1 MSEVSSKISNKTII
15 IIIILLA
22 ALLAAGLS
30 WWWIHSQRVVST
42 DDARVKGTIVA
53 VSPKVSGRIEKV
65 LVTDGDHVEAGQ
77 VIAILEKQEYEAQV
91 EQAQGNLAAVQAKLA
106 ALEAG
111 NRPQEIAQASA
122 SVAQQRANLNNTKKN
137 AERAEGLYKQ
147 GAISEQQRDSAQ
159 TSLEV
164 VEAQYASAGQSYNL
178 SLEGS
183 RSEDIAMA
191 KAQVLQAQAALK
203 SSQIQLDN
211 VIIKAPVP
219 GTVALKSVEDGEIVA
234 AGQPIFSIANLDDI
248 WIESNIEET
257 YIGKV
262 KIGQLAEFT
271 VDSYPGEKFSGEVI
285 AVGPA
290 AGSQLTLLPA
300 ENASGNFT
308 KTTQRLPIK
317 IKIYPHENF
326 SLKPGMSTILSIY
339 IK

>member
-1 MSEVSSKISNKTII
+1 MSEIKSKIGKKTMII
-15 IIIILLA
+15 IIGLLIA
-22 ALLAAGLS
+22 VLAAGLT
-30 WWWIHSQRVVST
+30 WWWIHSHRVVST

-77 VIAILEKQEYEAQV
+77 IIAVLEKQEYEAQV
-91 EQAQGNLAAVQAKLA
+91 EQAQGNLAALQAKLA
-106 ALEAG
+106 AIKAG
-111 NRPQEIAQASA
+111 NRPQEVAQASA
-122 SVAQQRANLNNTKKN
+122 AVAQQSANLNNIKKN
-137 AERAEGLYKQ
+137 AERAEGLYQQ

-164 VEAQYASAGQSYNL
+164 AEAQYTSAGQSYNL
-178 SLEGS
+178 SMEGS
-183 RSEDIAMA
+183 RAEDIAMA
-191 KAQVLQAQAALK
+191 KAQVLQAQAVLK
-203 SSQIQLDN
+203 STQIQLDN

-219 GTVALKSVEDGEIVA
+219 GTIALKSVEDGEIVA
-234 AGQPIFSIANLDDI
+234 AGQPLFSVANLDDI

-262 KIGQLAEFT
+262 KVGQLVDFT
-271 VDSYPGEKFSGEVI
+271 VDAYSGEKFSGEVI

-300 ENASGNFT
+300 ENSSGNFT
-308 KTTQRLPIK
+308 KTTQRLPVK
-317 IKIYPHENF
+317 IKAFPHEEF
-326 SLKPGMSTILSIY
+326 SLKPGMSTIVNIY

>member
-1 MSEVSSKISNKTII
+1 MSEIKPTISKKTMLIIVS
-15 IIIILLA
+15 LLA
-22 ALLAAGLS
+22 AVLAAGLT
-30 WWWIHSQRVVST
+30 WWWIHSHRVIST

-77 VIAILEKQEYEAQV
+77 IIAVLEKQEYEAQV

-106 ALEAG
+106 AITAG
-111 NRPQEIAQASA
+111 NRPQEVAQAGA
-122 SVAQQRANLNNTKKN
+122 AVAQQRANLNNTKKN
-137 AERAEGLYKQ
+137 AERAKGLYQQ

-159 TSLEV
+159 TSLDV
-164 VEAQYASAGQSYNL
+164 AEAQYTSARQSYNL
-178 SLEGS
+178 SMEGS
-183 RSEDIAMA
+183 RSEDIAMGN
-191 KAQVLQAQAALK
+191 AQVLQAQAALK
-203 SSQIQLDN
+203 STQIQLDN
-211 VIIKAPVP
+211 VIIRAPVP
-219 GTVALKSVEDGEIVA
+219 GIIALKSVEIGEIAA
-234 AGQPIFSIANLDDI
+234 AGQPLFSIANLDDT

-262 KIGQLAEFT
+262 KIGQPVDFT
-271 VDSYPGEKFSGEVI
+271 VDAYPGEKFSGEVI

-308 KTTQRLPIK
+308 KTTQRLPVK
-317 IKIYPHENF
+317 IKAFPHEEF
-326 SLKPGMSTILSIY
+326 SLKPGMSTIVTIY